1 MHRVGFPEAFETQ
14 RVGGHMPLNEG
25 TTVRVHYR
33 GMLEDGAE
41 FDSSDGRDPLEFTLG
56 ASQVIPGFENA
67 VMGLATGETVT
78 VVIEAENAYGPR
90 MDEAQ
95 QGVPVSAFWETPEP
109 GMVVQLVAPD
119 GTQLAATVME
129 VGEEEALLDFN
140 HPLAGQALTFEITLI
155 EVIGAN

>member
-1 MHRVGFPEAFETQ
+1 
-14 RVGGHMPLNEG
+14 MPLNEG

-33 GMLEDGAE
+33 GTLEDGAE
-41 FDSSDGRDPLEFTLG
+41 FDSSEGRDPLEFTLG
-56 ASQVIPGFENA
+56 ASQVIPGFEDA
-67 VMGLATGETVT
+67 VIGLEPGERVTVT
-78 VVIEAENAYGPR
+78 IDAENAYGPR
-90 MDEAQ
+90 MDEALQ
-95 QGVPVSAFWETPEP
+95 NVPVSAFWETPEP

-140 HPLAGQALTFEITLI
+140 HPLAGQALTFEITLV